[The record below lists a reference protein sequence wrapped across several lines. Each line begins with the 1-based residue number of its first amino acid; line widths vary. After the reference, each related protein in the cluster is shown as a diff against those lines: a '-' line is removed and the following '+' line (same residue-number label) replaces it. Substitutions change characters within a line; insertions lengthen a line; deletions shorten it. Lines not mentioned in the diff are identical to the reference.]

1 MQYKDHFDNFAFIVP
16 KFEIIEIWKKIN
28 YAGGNKLVIAS

>member
-1 MQYKDHFDNFAFIVP
+1 MQYKDHFDNFALIVP
-16 KFEIIEIWKKIN
+16 KFEIWKKIN